1 MKIFAHRGVARAG
14 ADENSLEA
22 FRRAVEMGI
31 DGIELDIRL
40 TKDGKPVVAHDADL
54 RRIAGDNRRIGQVT
68 LRELREITLRH
79 GAGVPALDEVTAC
92 VPAPVIIDFEVK
104 DARVLDLVIR
114 KLKTSRG
121 LRERSFISSFKRGV
135 IERAGR
141 ELPEV
146 PRIVLLRRWPVR
158 LGRFASWIRTHGIWG
173 AGQSCTALSESRVIW
188 LKRHGLQAV
197 TWEPYSLGTSRLRA
211 RRLQKIGVD
220 VAIVNRPQL
229 YREALGNG
237 QGAMGRPALR
247 TLRSEAACPERS
259 EGTKGTNGGNR
270 SLMGIRAK

>member
-1 MKIFAHRGVARAG
+1 MTVMKIFAHRGVARAG

-31 DGIELDIRL
+31 DGIELDVRL

-54 RRIAGDNRRIGQVT
+54 RRIAGDNRKIGQVT

-92 VPAPVIIDFEVK
+92 VPAPVSIDFELK
-104 DARVLDLVIR
+104 DARALDFVIR

-121 LRERSFISSFKRGV
+121 LRERSFISSFNRGV

-146 PRIVLLRRWPVR
+146 PRIILLRRWPVR
-158 LGRFASWIRTHGIWG
+158 LNRFASWIRTHGIWG
-173 AGQSCTALSESRVIW
+173 AGQSCTAFSESRVVW
-188 LKRHGLQAV
+188 LKRHGLCAV
-197 TWEPYSLGTSRLRA
+197 TWEPYGFRSSRRRA
-211 RRLQKIGVD
+211 TRLAGLSID
-220 VAIVNRPQL
+220 IAIVNQPL
-229 YREALGNG
+229 CFVD
-237 QGAMGRPALR
+237 
-247 TLRSEAACPERS
+247 RSS
-259 EGTKGTNGGNR
+259 
-270 SLMGIRAK
+270 